1 MGRPQAIFWDMD
13 GTLTDSEPLWEKATY
28 RMAALLGRELTPEV
42 RARTVGASFPE
53 TFRICCEWA
62 GFTPAHGDYERY
74 RDDSFEYVAE
84 LYQSEDTVF
93 PGVRALLS
101 ELQADGVPMFVTT
114 NTARAVA
121 VDVVESIGRSYFV
134 DVICGDDVPVGKPDP
149 AMYLEAARRAG
160 AHPADCLVFE
170 DSATGMRAAVD
181 AGCRTIGLP
190 LDDTVN
196 VPAAAVAM
204 ATLRGE
210 DPRARHLNGVTAAD
224 LYRWFDELPT
234 P

>member
-1 MGRPQAIFWDMD
+1 MD

-42 RARTVGASFPE
+42 RERTVGASFPN

-74 RDDSFEYVAE
+74 RDDSFKYVAS

-114 NTARAVA
+114 NTERAVA
-121 VDVVESIGRSYFV
+121 IDVVESIGRSYFV

-149 AMYLEAARRAG
+149 ACTSRQHAALAPLPRTVSCSRIPRRACVLPSTRGAARSACRSMTRSLCQRRPCLSQRSAGTTRA
-160 AHPADCLVFE
+160 LVTSTE
-170 DSATGMRAAVD
+170 WRRRIST
-181 AGCRTIGLP
+181 AG
-190 LDDTVN
+190 
-196 VPAAAVAM
+196 
-204 ATLRGE
+204 LRSC
-210 DPRARHLNGVTAAD
+210 PRHSF
-224 LYRWFDELPT
+224 W
-234 P
+234 